1 MTPSEYFRWH
11 RERLCVMTISDD
23 NPPSFW
29 RDKAGE
35 MGAIAENMANE
46 DAMLRNHRSMS
57 WSPAAPVR

>member
-1 MTPSEYFRWH
+1 MTPSEYFRGH

-46 DAMLRNHRSMS
+46 DAMRS
-57 WSPAAPVR
+57 VFQEHH